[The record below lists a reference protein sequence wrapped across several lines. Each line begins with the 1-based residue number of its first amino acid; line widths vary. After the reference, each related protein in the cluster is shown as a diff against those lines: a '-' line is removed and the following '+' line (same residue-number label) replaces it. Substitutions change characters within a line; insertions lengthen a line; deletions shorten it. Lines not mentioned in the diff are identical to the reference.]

1 MDLLKLRHY
10 GFIFII
16 LLLAGCVTTIGR
28 SFQKLEAP
36 QIIPGETTAQDI
48 IGLLGEPTTKNTLN
62 PGTAYNYIHHNRNAK
77 AVNPDEV
84 ATRFQT
90 FNFNNKDILTGYQFG
105 SSFVEDST
113 LFNTDNV
120 KKISNGD
127 SKSQVLRVMGSPS
140 GIERYPRDPKYAYVL
155 VYSYPTTTH
164 SDSTFRM
171 VNSVVN
177 VVFGH
182 NEQVVRVETF
192 NLNTD

>member
-1 MDLLKLRHY
+1 MDLLKLRQY
-10 GFIFII
+10 GFILIF
-16 LLLAGCVTTIGR
+16 LLLTGCVTTIGR
-28 SFQKLEAP
+28 NFQKLEDP
-36 QIIPGETTAQDI
+36 QITPGETSAQDI
-48 IGLLGEPTTKNTLN
+48 LARMGKPNTTNALYQ
-62 PGTAYNYIHHNRNAK
+62 GTAYNYIYHNRNAK

-120 KKISNGD
+120 KKIQTGD
-127 SKSQVLRVMGSPS
+127 CKSQVLRVLGEPS
-140 GIERYPRDPKYAYVL
+140 GIEHYPHDPKYAYVL
-155 VYSYPTTTH
+155 IYSYPTTTH